1 MRDFKIIVDAD
12 ASPFKEEITEMA
24 MRFKK
29 ELYFVFST
37 SHISNYPDYVKTIMV
52 DNEKE
57 AADIAVANLSSE
69 KDIIITQ
76 DYGLAAMV
84 LAKNARVLLNRGQVL
99 NQENIDQFLNI
110 RHINAKNRKKR
121 VRVKGPRKITDKDK
135 KVFLDQLYK
144 MITED

>member
-1 MRDFKIIVDAD
+1 
-12 ASPFKEEITEMA
+12 
-24 MRFKK
+24 
-29 ELYFVFST
+29 
-37 SHISNYPDYVKTIMV
+37 MV